1 MKNSKK
7 NKKTDNFWLKLWDLI
22 KIQKAQIKVLVVLLF
37 VVQIT
42 RLADPFILKFIIDKI
57 TNFNAENIKEI
68 IALIFLMV
76 LVSQIDS
83 WLMFC
88 ADNKIIKVLVAV
100 SKDLSVKAQEKMLEL
115 SLSYHE
121 KENTGNK
128 IIKIQRGI
136 DKIDD
141 LLGNIFWGFLS
152 TVFQVL
158 ITAFALLLVDW
169 RFGVTFLIFVPL
181 LAYLTLRANKKVEPF
196 RKIRYDGYEKT
207 SGKMTQS
214 IININ
219 TVKSFAQEKRE
230 KNEYLK
236 IYEKIAVST
245 RKEFKKIFAY
255 NWLRSF
261 FMDICLVLILLL
273 GVYFMWLSSITI
285 GSLVFVITISTKAL
299 ISFFNIARTYDR
311 VMESSEAIERLYELF
326 REESDIINKKNGVK
340 PKDIVGKIEFDNVD
354 FIYREGSIK
363 ALNKVK
369 LKINS
374 GCITALVGPSGG
386 GKTTLARMIY
396 RHYDPQK
403 GSVKLDGIDLR
414 DYDLHS
420 FRKNIAI
427 VPQEVEIFD
436 MSVSDNI
443 AYAKPNAS
451 LNEIKA
457 AARIANAEEFIE
469 KLSKKYNTD
478 VGERGVKLSG
488 GQRQRVGIAR
498 AILANPRILIFD
510 EATSSLDS
518 YSERLIQGAMD
529 KISKGR
535 TTIIIAHRLSTIKKA
550 DKIIVL
556 EHGKIAEQG
565 SHIEL
570 SRAKGGL
577 YAKLLKLQEMGDVK

>member
-1 MKNSKK
+1 MKKNKN

-22 KIQKAQIKVLVVLLF
+22 KIQKAQIKILVVLLF
-37 VVQIT
+37 VVQVT
-42 RLADPFILKFIIDKI
+42 RLADPYILKFIIDKI
-57 TNFNAENIKEI
+57 INFNAENIKEI
-68 IALIFLMV
+68 ILLIFLMI
-76 LVSQIDS
+76 LASQIDS

-88 ADNKIIKVLVAV
+88 ADNKIIKVLIGVTR
-100 SKDLSVKAQEKMLEL
+100 DLSVKAQGKMLEL
-115 SLSYHE
+115 PLSYHE

-136 DKIDD
+136 DKIDN

-152 TVFQVL
+152 TAFQVL
-158 ITAFALLLVDW
+158 ITAFVLFIVDW
-169 RFGVTFLIFVPL
+169 RFGLTFLIFVPL
-181 LAYLTLRANKKVEPF
+181 LIYLTFRANKQVEPF
-196 RKIRYDGYEKT
+196 RKIRHDGYEEV

-219 TVKSFAQEKRE
+219 TVKSFTQEKRE
-230 KNEYLK
+230 KSEYLK
-236 IYEKIAVST
+236 IEEKIIVST
-245 RKEFKKIFAY
+245 KKEFKKIFAY

-261 FMDICLVLILLL
+261 LMDICLVLILLL
-273 GVYFMWLSSITI
+273 GVYFMWLGSITI

-299 ISFFNIARTYDR
+299 ISFFNIAKTYDR
-311 VMESSEAIERLYELF
+311 VMESSEAIERLYALF
-326 REESDIINKKNGVK
+326 QEESDIINKENGVK
-340 PKDIVGKIEFDNVD
+340 PKNIIGKIEFDNVD

-403 GSVKLDGIDLR
+403 GGVKLDGIDLR
-414 DYDLHS
+414 DYDLYS
-420 FRKNIAI
+420 FRKFIAI
-427 VPQEVEIFD
+427 VPQEVEIFN
-436 MSVSDNI
+436 MSIRDNI
-443 AYAKPNAS
+443 AYAKPSAS
-451 LNEIKA
+451 MNEVKA

-510 EATSSLDS
+510 EATSNLDS
-518 YSERLIQGAMD
+518 YSERLIQEAMD
-529 KISKGR
+529 KISKDR
-535 TTIIIAHRLSTIKKA
+535 TTIMIAHRLSTIKKA

-556 EHGKIAEQG
+556 ENGKVVEQG

-577 YAKLLKLQEMGDVK
+577 YQKLLKLQEMGDVE